1 MARDPG
7 KRACEIATPSTRAGG
22 VNQPRRGVCMLQ
34 HRLQREHAA
43 AAGRQSVVG
52 VAVVV
57 GFIGFL
63 FLLLLLFSSEQ
74 LPRRRVL
81 ARLGQGGGKW
91 SLICH
96 ISTPFPP
103 YSTLLG
109 ADRAG

>member
-1 MARDPG
+1 
-7 KRACEIATPSTRAGG
+7 
-22 VNQPRRGVCMLQ
+22 MLQ

-43 AAGRQSVVG
+43 AAGRQSVV
-52 VAVVV
+52 VV
-57 GFIGFL
+57 GFL

-81 ARLGQGGGKW
+81 ARLGQGGGEW
-91 SLICH
+91 LLVCH
-96 ISTPFPP
+96 VSPFLP